1 MKNTL
6 IKLATTSAM
15 ALVVTSTAAIPAH
28 AASRHPA
35 QSSPAPI
42 PGPIC
47 KITGIVG
54 WFGAMIGGNDV
65 CGDNYDDRPYRYRN
79 VFAFPEVSN

>member
-1 MKNTL
+1 MKTTL

-28 AASRHPA
+28 AAPRPPPG

-42 PGPIC
+42 PGTIC
-47 KITGIVG
+47 KVSGIVG
-54 WFGAMIGGNDV
+54 WFGGLIGGNDV
-65 CGDNYDDRPYRYRN
+65 CGDDYDDT
-79 VFAFPEVSN
+79 FPEVSN